1 MSFIGTLEQL
11 NLANV
16 LQRLEAYAKTG
27 LLVIKQGVQWVELY
41 FRDGRLMCIGPIRG
55 TSNLG
60 ERLLQAG
67 VISPQALQDA
77 TLATGE
83 SQNDETRMALALMD
97 LGYVSRD
104 ELRAWTAKEAAGV
117 IQVLLTWSSG
127 QIYFEEGHQTPPE
140 RLLVA
145 LSLSSLLP
153 SMSLVTSTSQTG
165 ANTEAAVTAGTS
177 IQEPTKMT
185 ISVSDI
191 MRAPTLMGAAQ
202 FFTQSTPSTVSFTS
216 SAFPSLKN
224 TSRDLGSLPSL
235 TSPTRVTTPI
245 PPKRIDTSFLKPEM
259 ILMPADLS
267 ALREQNPEI
276 QITPE
281 QWRLLTRVDGR
292 TSLQMASQAL
302 ALSPEVICQ
311 LAGELIAIGVVQVT
325 MPVEVPV
332 NELSPISH
340 SLITSG
346 LSNGHVGPGYAA
358 STAQPWVAITPT
370 TDPLRPLLA
379 PAPVETQSQWGN
391 GGNGATFVP
400 GRGWVLASQPV
411 QVLQPSGPI
420 PTTNRV
426 FAQAGGVR

>member
-27 LLVIKQGVQWVELY
+27 LLVIKQEVQWVELY

-67 VISPQALQDA
+67 VISPQALQEA

-83 SQNDETRMALALMD
+83 SQNDETRIALALMD

-104 ELRAWTAKEAAGV
+104 ELRAWVAKEAVGV

-127 QIYFEEGHQTPPE
+127 QIYFADGHQTPPG

-145 LSLSSLLP
+145 LSISSLLP
-153 SMSLVTSTSQTG
+153 SISLVISTSQ
-165 ANTEAAVTAGTS
+165 
-177 IQEPTKMT
+177 
-185 ISVSDI
+185 
-191 MRAPTLMGAAQ
+191 
-202 FFTQSTPSTVSFTS
+202 S

-224 TSRDLGSLPSL
+224 TPGDSGSLTSL

-245 PPKRIDTSFLKPEM
+245 PPKRIDTSFMRPEM

-267 ALREQNPEI
+267 ALREQNPEM

-302 ALSPEVICQ
+302 ALSPEVIYQ
-311 LAGELIAIGVVQVT
+311 LAGELIAMGVVQVT

-340 SLITSG
+340 SLITPG
-346 LSNGHVGPGYAA
+346 LSNGYVGPGYAA

-370 TDPLRPLLA
+370 TESLRPLLA

-420 PTTNRV
+420 PMTNRV
-426 FAQAGGVR
+426 FAQSGGAR

>member
-27 LLVIKQGVQWVELY
+27 LLVIKQEVQWVELY
-41 FRDGRLMCIGPIRG
+41 FRDGRLLCIGPIRG

-127 QIYFEEGHQTPPE
+127 QIYFEDGRQTPPE

-145 LSLSSLLP
+145 LSISSLLP
-153 SMSLVTSTSQTG
+153 SMSLVTSTSQTV
-165 ANTEAAVTAGTS
+165 ANTEAAVTPVTS
-177 IQEPTKMT
+177 IQEPTKTT

-191 MRAPTLMGAAQ
+191 MQAPTLVEAAP
-202 FFTQSTPSTVSFTS
+202 FFTQSTPITVSFTS

-224 TSRDLGSLPSL
+224 ISSDLPSL

-245 PPKRIDTSFLKPEM
+245 PPKCIDTSFMKLEM

-267 ALREQNPEI
+267 ALREQNPEM

-302 ALSPEVICQ
+302 ALSPEVIRQ
-311 LAGELIAIGVVQVT
+311 LAGELIAMGVVQAT

-358 STAQPWVAITPT
+358 ATAQPWVAITPT

-411 QVLQPSGPI
+411 QVLQPGGPT
-420 PTTNRV
+420 PMTNRV